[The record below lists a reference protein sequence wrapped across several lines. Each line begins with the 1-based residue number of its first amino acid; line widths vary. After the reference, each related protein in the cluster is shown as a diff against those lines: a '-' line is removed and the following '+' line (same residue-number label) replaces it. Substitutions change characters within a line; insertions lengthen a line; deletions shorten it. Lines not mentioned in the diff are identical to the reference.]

1 MDPLRCECPAPD
13 SIAAAEADV
22 QQLIAAIAVLCTTPL
37 TLAAFERQLFSTL
50 LALGRAAVAV
60 FVARTVAR
68 VGAAS
73 DRHHAGVVATRF
85 GRVPVVEPVDATGAR
100 PVARALGLCG
110 GASFGTIVV
119 LAQLCAR
126 LAFGQARAVFAA
138 VHEWRPSQD
147 MTLRIVDATGALA
160 RSFLEQAP
168 APTDDGEVLVI
179 EVDGRGA
186 PMISPAELLRR
197 CQPRRPR
204 RGTRRRA
211 RRDRRRATAPRP
223 RRTPGQKS
231 KNAKVAIVGVL
242 YTLRRTPD
250 GWEGPVNKR
259 LYATFA
265 SHEALFAWLSKEAA
279 KRGYGTKPTL
289 FLADGARAIWRRQQR
304 FFPKATP
311 CLDWYHVV
319 EKLWAAGAR
328 LHRAGSPALAAWV
341 EAQKARLRAGDVGA
355 VLATLKHAYRTT
367 PKTGPGNKAKRL
379 ALKRTWAHLR
389 DRRAGLTYR
398 TCRARGWPIG
408 SGNAEGAVRNLVG
421 IRHDGPGMRWGRD
434 RAEKVLHLRCI
445 LLNGQWDAFTTFLDG
460 HPELELAAHPI
471 PATPHLAKV
480 KKVA

>member
-1 MDPLRCECPAPD
+1 MDTLRCERPATG
-13 SIAAAEADV
+13 SIAAAQSCV
-22 QQLIAAIAVLCTTPL
+22 QQQAAAVLALCAQPL
-37 TLAAFERQLFSTL
+37 TLAAFERQLWSAL
-50 LALGRAAVAV
+50 LALGRAAVAL
-60 FVARTVAR
+60 FFARAVARAGPAT
-68 VGAAS
+68 
-73 DRHHAGVVATRF
+73 RHHAGVIATRF
-85 GRVPVVEPVDATGAR
+85 GRVPLVQPVVGAAGAR
-100 PVARALGLCG
+100 PVARTLGLCG
-110 GASFGTIVV
+110 GASLGTVV
-119 LAQLCAR
+119 SLAQLCAR

-138 VHEWRPSQD
+138 THEWRPSQD
-147 MTLRIVDATGALA
+147 MALRIVDATGALA
-160 RSFLEQAP
+160 RPFLEQAP
-168 APTDDGEVLVI
+168 VPTDDGEVLVI

-211 RRDRRRATAPRP
+211 RRDRRRAAVRP

-259 LYATFA
+259 IYATFT
-265 SHEALFAWLSKEAA
+265 SHEALFVWLATEAR

-289 FLADGARAIWRRQQR
+289 FLADGARAIWRRQRR

-328 LHRAGSPALAAWV
+328 LHRAGTPALAAWV
-341 EAQKARLRAGDVGA
+341 ETQKARLYAGDVA
-355 VLATLKHAYRTT
+355 TVLATLKQAWQQT

-379 ALKRTWAHLR
+379 GLKRTWAHLR
-389 DRRAGLTYR
+389 RHRARLAYRR
-398 TCRARGWPIG
+398 CRARGWPIG
-408 SGNAEGAVRNLVG
+408 SGNAEGAVRNLIG
-421 IRHDGPGMRWGRD
+421 MRHDGPGMRWGRA
-434 RAEKVLHLRCI
+434 RAEHVLHLRCI
-445 LLNGQWDAFTTFLDG
+445 LLNGQWDAFATFLDG
-460 HPELELAAHPI
+460 HPDLQLAAHPT

-480 KKVA
+480 KIAA